1 LGQYEDEE
9 TGLYY
14 NRHRY
19 YSADTGTFISQ
30 DPIGLQGGMQLYAYV
45 HDTNSWVDIF
55 GLSKYSLI
63 EVLGRKVYQNSADF
77 RGGTPTFVDPIVGKN
92 NPTVQKLLDE

>member
-1 LGQYEDEE
+1 
-9 TGLYY
+9 
-14 NRHRY
+14 
-19 YSADTGTFISQ
+19 
-30 DPIGLQGGMQLYAYV
+30 MQLYAYV